1 MPTPPA
7 CDVLVPVLGDQ
18 LSPGLSSLRGRD
30 KARTVVLM
38 MEVAEETTYVRHHR
52 RKIAFILS
60 AMRHHAE
67 ALRADGWTVDYVR
80 LDDPDNTGSFTG
92 EVARAMRLAR
102 TRAIAGN
109 AAVPVVLDPA
119 EASIRVGDGPPRR
132 LAAGIGLSVIAVTGA
147 GLPTILFAPDGSSS
161 GGRVEL
167 AAGGRRVQVGV
178 EWLTGRVVV
187 ADAP

>member
-1 MPTPPA
+1 MGEGADAGFTLIE
-7 CDVLVPVLGDQ
+7 VLVVLAI
-18 LSPGLSSLRGRD
+18 LGLVAGLVAVRGPSR
-30 KARTVVLM
+30 
-38 MEVAEETTYVRHHR
+38 
-52 RKIAFILS
+52 S
-60 AMRHHAE
+60 AALD
-67 ALRADGWTVDYVR
+67 LRAA
-80 LDDPDNTGSFTG
+80 SG

-102 TRAIAGN
+102 TQAIAGN

-119 EASIRVGDGPPRR
+119 TSGYRVGDGPPRR
-132 LAAGIGLSVIAVTGA
+132 LPAGIGLSVIAVAGA
-147 GLPTILFAPDGSSS
+147 GLPTISFAPDGSSS

>member
-1 MPTPPA
+1 MRARGRAGGEADAGFTLIE
-7 CDVLVPVLGDQ
+7 VLVVFAVLG
-18 LSPGLSSLRGRD
+18 LVAGLVAARGPSR
-30 KARTVVLM
+30 
-38 MEVAEETTYVRHHR
+38 
-52 RKIAFILS
+52 S
-60 AMRHHAE
+60 AALD
-67 ALRADGWTVDYVR
+67 LRAA
-80 LDDPDNTGSFTG
+80 SG
-92 EVARAMRLAR
+92 EVARALRLAR

-109 AAVPVVLDPA
+109 AAVPVVLDPV
-119 EASIRVGDGPPRR
+119 EASVRVGDGPPRR
-132 LAAGIGLSVIAVTGA
+132 LAAGIGLSVVTAAGA